1 MTDSTIKTMTMV
13 HRVWAACVMDI
24 THNPEANRMFTKA
37 VVAKLTENA
46 LVSDEVGN
54 WAGVPS
60 DAFNGV
66 MDEAQNANH
75 EFQESASALCDL
87 LQTDL
92 IHAYELVH
100 RDVVKTVLS
109 AILYKVAVR
118 KAE

>member
-1 MTDSTIKTMTMV
+1 MTDSTLKTMTMV

-24 THNPEANRMFTKA
+24 THNPEANRLFTKA

-46 LVSDEVGN
+46 LISDEVGN

-60 DAFNGV
+60 DAFAGV
-66 MDEAQNANH
+66 LSEAEKANH
-75 EFQESASALCDL
+75 EFQESASALCDM

-92 IHAYELVH
+92 IHSYELVH

-109 AILYKVAVR
+109 AILYKVAIR